1 MGISAT
7 NAVILGCGY
16 VGRQVAQ
23 YWLSQGLNVTATTT
37 RAAKVPELEAI
48 QGGGQGHRHAQG
60 IVLRGNDK
68 VALESLLA
76 NQDVLL
82 VSVAAQGKSYKDAYL
97 ETAQTLAT
105 VLPNTAVKQVIYTGS
120 FGVYGNHGGHW
131 VTEETAIAPTSENSQ
146 FMADAEQCLLNIASD
161 QRQVCVLR
169 LGGIYGPGRELR
181 KIFRRRPGTVMEG
194 DGKDPSNW
202 VHLDDI
208 VGAIDFARTHQLN
221 GIYNVVQDTILTRR
235 DLLNRVCQVYH
246 LPPVTWN
253 PDLPGRRSH
262 SVKVSNQKLKDA
274 GYSFIHSDFWMPA
287 DYTLPDEL
295 T

>member
-1 MGISAT
+1 MGTSAT

-23 YWLSQGLNVTATTT
+23 RWLSQGLNVTATTT
-37 RAAKVPELEAI
+37 RAAKVTELEAI
-48 QGGGQGHRHAQG
+48 QGGNRHAKA
-60 IVLRGNDK
+60 VVVRGDDP
-68 VALESLLA
+68 ASLASLLA
-76 NQDVLL
+76 NQDVVL
-82 VSVAAQGKSYKDAYL
+82 VAVASQGRASYKDTYL
-97 ETAQTLAT
+97 ATAQTMAQ
-105 VLPNTAVKQVIYTGS
+105 VLPNTPVKQVIYTGS

-146 FMADAEQCLLNIASD
+146 FMADAEQCLLNVASD

-208 VGAIDFARTHQLN
+208 VGAIDFVRTHQLN
-221 GIYNVVQDTILTRR
+221 GIYNVVQDTILSRR
-235 DLLNRVCQVYH
+235 DLLDRVCQVYH

-253 PDLPGRRSH
+253 PDGPGRRSH

-274 GYSFIHSDFWMPA
+274 GYSFIHTDFCMPA